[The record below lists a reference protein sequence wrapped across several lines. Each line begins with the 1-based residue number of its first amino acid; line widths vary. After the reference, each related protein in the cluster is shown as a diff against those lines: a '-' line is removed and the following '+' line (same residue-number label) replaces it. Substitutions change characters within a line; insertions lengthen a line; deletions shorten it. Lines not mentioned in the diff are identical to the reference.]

1 MFRQVGFIYW
11 NRKSIMPT
19 YVAQMISEN
28 LFINKIVEFYC
39 WIVFLARMRSQM
51 TNLLLFLMEWYRD
64 VIECRLQEL
73 FSTRQRPMVT
83 RCISIPQKTSIWEIT
98 LLVWLNKHKT
108 ILEDFSGIVFCWGVS
123 ISCLAWLSWWK
134 LYNSCNKKYYSRKED
149 YLWPMNT
156 RATFI
161 WQRQF

>member
-39 WIVFLARMRSQM
+39 WIVFFVRMRSQM

-64 VIECRLQEL
+64 VIESRLQEL
-73 FSTRQRPMVT
+73 FFIRQRPMVT

-98 LLVWLNKHKT
+98 LLAWLNKHKT
-108 ILEDFSGIVFCWGVS
+108 ILEDFSGIVFCWGVPS
-123 ISCLAWLSWWK
+123 SCMTWLSWWEW
-134 LYNSCNKKYYSRKED
+134 YNSCNKKHYNRKED

-156 RATFI
+156 RVTFI